1 MLSARCAAL
10 ATCSCRQ
17 RDKTFELTLPVSSPA
32 CFASTP
38 IQHMRSVC
46 CAREATRWPNRM
58 QGRTDRANSS
68 DLGFTPFSIADL
80 QHDPVGKLAALCQHS
95 SGLDQLQRQVDA
107 VDPATIRMREIPRRP
122 ADATANIEN
131 AAVLCN
137 CNPVSLT
144 ASGGQTPRM
153 KMLEGSKDFRAQ
165 ILRVMSQFSQRGVD
179 PRKHARSR
187 PMRLNV
193 LGPFSHGVLSCSSDE
208 A

>member
-1 MLSARCAAL
+1 MVSIEPPGHHDHPAGDPGAL
-10 ATCSCRQ
+10 APGR
-17 RDKTFELTLPVSSPA
+17 LPAV
-32 CFASTP
+32 
-38 IQHMRSVC
+38 
-46 CAREATRWPNRM
+46 
-58 QGRTDRANSS
+58 
-68 DLGFTPFSIADL
+68 
-80 QHDPVGKLAALCQHS
+80 LA
-95 SGLDQLQRQVDA
+95 V
-107 VDPATIRMREIPRRP
+107 EIPLPWRSTASRCGP
-122 ADATANIEN
+122 ARATANIEN
-131 AAVLCN
+131 AAVLRN

-165 ILRVMSQFSQRGVD
+165 ILRVVSQFSQRRVD